1 MIHYCMI
8 IIIVNFF
15 EFVDK
20 VLIDPIIIIY
30 LLYHSLCWC
39 LLVHQPGAYHAP
51 GASDTQ
57 VIHSDEWMN
66 DLNE

>member
-8 IIIVNFF
+8 IIIANLRFFF
-15 EFVDK
+15 EFVNK
-20 VLIDPIIIIY
+20 VLIDAIITIFIIY

-57 VIHSDEWMN
+57 VNHSDE
-66 DLNE
+66 